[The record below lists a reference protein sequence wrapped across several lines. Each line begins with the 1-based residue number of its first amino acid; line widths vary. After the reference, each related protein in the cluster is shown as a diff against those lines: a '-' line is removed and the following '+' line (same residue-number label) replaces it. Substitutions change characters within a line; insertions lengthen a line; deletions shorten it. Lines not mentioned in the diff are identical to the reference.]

1 MMKPVEPK
9 VIYVNLNKNEDQ
21 VIDLEREYKN
31 YPKAYENIKCLSNM
45 EEYCPETF
53 MNPIDFMRIQDLA
66 YYLTI
71 GVTYQNTKMIVA
83 AYGGT
88 GNAPNDSHFI
98 ALNLSK
104 YYGINIV
111 KEIETI
117 TDKLRT
123 LIKNGFSINE
133 LETIVYMSNGFM
145 DARTRI
151 DDAIERNPVRFT
163 TNNEQF

>member
-1 MMKPVEPK
+1 MMKSVEPK

-31 YPKAYENIKCLSNM
+31 YPKACENIKCLSNM

-53 MNPIDFMRIQDLA
+53 MNPVDLMRIQDLA
-66 YYLTI
+66 YYLAI
-71 GVTYQNTKMIVA
+71 GTTYQNAKMIVA
-83 AYGGT
+83 AYN
-88 GNAPNDSHFI
+88 NAPNDPYSI

-104 YYGINIV
+104 YYGTNVV

-133 LETIVYMSNGFM
+133 LEAIVYMSNGFM
-145 DARTRI
+145 NARTRI
-151 DDAIERNPVRFT
+151 DDAIDRNPVRFT

>member
-1 MMKPVEPK
+1 MMKSVEPK

-53 MNPIDFMRIQDLA
+53 MNPVDLMRIEDLS
-66 YYLTI
+66 YYLAI
-71 GVTYQNTKMIVA
+71 GTTYQNAKMIVA
-83 AYGGT
+83 AY
-88 GNAPNDSHFI
+88 NIVPNDSYSI
-98 ALNLSK
+98 ALSLSK

-111 KEIETI
+111 KEIETLQ
-117 TDKLRT
+117 DKILT

-133 LETIVYMSNGFM
+133 LEEIVYCISKSFM
-145 DARTRI
+145 DARKRI
-151 DDAIERNPVRFT
+151 DEVIERTPVSF
-163 TNNEQF
+163 NDNEHL